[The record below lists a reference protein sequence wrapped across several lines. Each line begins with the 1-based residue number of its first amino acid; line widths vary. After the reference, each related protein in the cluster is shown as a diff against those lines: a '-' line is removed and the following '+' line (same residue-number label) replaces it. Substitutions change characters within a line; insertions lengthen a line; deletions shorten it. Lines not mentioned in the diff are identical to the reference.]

1 MTQIVVLGNASE
13 LTLGA
18 HIGCEWY
25 LGSYRPGGISGVG
38 K

>member
-13 LTLGA
+13 LTLGGT
-18 HIGCEWY
+18 IGMEIR
-25 LGSYRPGGISGVG
+25 LGGPRPGGLLS